1 MFELVFQHDILE
13 IEPLNVVVIEPEKSA
28 EANLVENSAE
38 DVAMDESIIEQYV
51 DSDDDVD
58 ITDRNKFRRARS
70 ATKDCKK
77 PVDNKG
83 RSTLEYYNSFKK
95 TPKEFAD
102 TLYDKTDDFEMLSS
116 EDDSSD
122 ASSSSGDFPIRSPK
136 RKQHVSDEAVDKM
149 EIMRRRMLEID
160 IRNKK
165 EKDARRKNKKNV

>member
-13 IEPLNVVVIEPEKSA
+13 IEPLEVVTEPENLTENLTENST
-28 EANLVENSAE
+28 ENLVVAENT
-38 DVAMDESIIEQYV
+38 DEQYV

-58 ITDRNKFRRARS
+58 ITIRNKFRRARS
-70 ATKDCKK
+70 ATKDGKK